1 MDARDGK
8 DPTQRPGGR
17 RTSRPRHAPLAAAL
31 LALLVLCGLFG
42 AVTPT
47 GASVAP
53 GKPTAKA
60 PKGTIATAPVPGG
73 VLTFALQADPSGI
86 EPLSAGADSEGAQV
100 CQALFWG
107 LTRSQLQPDG
117 TLTTVPAVASSW
129 DDNHTATVFTF
140 HLRRGVTFAAP
151 VSREVHAQDFVYA
164 WNRATNPAT
173 NGGSWSSMVLA
184 PIMGCDDGGQA
195 PNGLTGVKALDN
207 YTLQVTLRYPF
218 ADFPTVLT
226 SLVAAPV
233 PEEYIQGLGTT
244 AAARNKAFGE
254 KPVGDGPFVLR
265 SWRHKHEIVLVRNP
279 SFWDSANAANVAEID
294 MPIYSGSAGR
304 AREWTD
310 FRNGAL
316 DFAAIPRGQV
326 RAAITAYGKSSDGYT
341 VAPGAQVLTGPG
353 GNMFFISFN
362 CQKVPFDNA
371 DVRRAFS
378 LAIDRQAIADRVSEG
393 TATLAGD
400 IIPPCLSGYLAGS
413 WAYSHHDLTAA
424 AARLATAG
432 YPGGVGLP
440 TITYSYQSGDPLQQA
455 LADEVKTDL
464 EAIGA
469 HVTLETVDP
478 GSYWT
483 KFGSGAFMMAPSC
496 WYADYFSAD
505 NFLYPL
511 FQSGQNIAC
520 TFYSN
525 ATVDADLAAAR
536 GATASG
542 ARLADYQAADA
553 AIGQDAPA
561 IPLYSRPNLGAGASA
576 NLGVGAAS
584 LHNGTLAPNGYFDF
598 EGVWLTPAV
607 VPKVTLKLGGLTSG
621 ALKLG
626 KTVTAKGVVTPASL
640 AGSKVTLTVQRKQ
653 GSKWLKVIGMARTI
667 STSGA
672 YSGTFK
678 PAKKGSYRMEAMIA
692 KTATHTAAITA
703 WLGFAV
709 K

>member
-1 MDARDGK
+1 MKKPIARL
-8 DPTQRPGGR
+8 
-17 RTSRPRHAPLAAAL
+17 SLLAALALL
-31 LALLVLCGLFG
+31 LALALPASAG
-42 AVTPT
+42 AATPVT
-47 GASVAP
+47 
-53 GKPTAKA
+53 
-60 PKGTIATAPVPGG
+60 GG

-86 EPLSAGADSEGAQV
+86 EPLSAAGSSEGVQV

-129 DDNHTATVFTF
+129 DVNATATVFTF
-140 HLRRGVTFAAP
+140 HLRPGVTFAAP

-173 NGGSWSSMVLA
+173 NGGSWSSFVLA

-195 PNGLTGVKALDN
+195 PNGLSGVKALDDQ
-207 YTLQVTLRYPF
+207 TLQVTLRYPF
-218 ADFPTVLT
+218 ADFPTALT

-254 KPVGDGPFVLR
+254 KPVGDGPFVLK
-265 SWRHKHEIVLVRNP
+265 SWTHDKKIVLVRNP
-279 SFWDSANAANVAEID
+279 SFWDSANVANVAEID
-294 MPIYSGSAGR
+294 MPIYSGPAGA
-304 AREWTD
+304 ARQWTD
-310 FRNGAL
+310 FQNGGL
-316 DFAAIPRGQV
+316 DFAAIPQGQV
-326 RAAITAYGKSSDGYT
+326 QAAITTYGKSSDGYT

-378 LAIDRQAIADRVSEG
+378 LAIDRQAIADLVSEG
-393 TATLAGD
+393 TATLASD
-400 IIPPCLSGYLAGS
+400 ILPPCVTGYLAGS

-432 YPGGVGLP
+432 YPGGAGLP
-440 TITYSYQSGDPLQQA
+440 TITYSYRSGDPLQQA
-455 LADEVKTDL
+455 AAAEVKTDL

-469 HVTLETVDP
+469 RVTLKTVNPVDY
-478 GSYWT
+478 GT
-483 KFGSGAFMMAPSC
+483 ILTSGAFMMAPMG
-496 WYADYFSAD
+496 WGADYFSAD

-511 FQSGQNIAC
+511 FQSGQNGAF
-520 TFYSN
+520 TFYSS

-536 GATASG
+536 GATAAG

-561 IPLYSRPNLGAGASA
+561 IPLYSRPNLG
-576 NLGVGAAS
+576 VGAAR

-598 EGVWLTPAV
+598 EGVWLTASV
-607 VPKVTLKLGGLTSG
+607 TPKVTLKLSGLTRG

-626 KTVTAKGVVTPASL
+626 KSVTATGIVTPVSL
-640 AGSKVTLTVQRKQ
+640 AGSKVTLTVQMKK
-653 GSKWLKVIGMARTI
+653 GAKWVTTKTASAPI
-667 STSGA
+667 SP
-672 YSGTFK
+672 SGTYSWKYK
-678 PAKKGSYRMEAMIA
+678 PAKKGAYRMQTTIA
-692 KTATHTAAITA
+692 ETATNMAAETT
-703 WLGFAV
+703 WLPFKV